1 LQVADDRT
9 GHLLAARDELG
20 ELNTRFLLASDP
32 GQEYQ
37 GRVTNI
43 APTTELNAEQQ
54 PMVRVTVAFDKNAV
68 PALRPGATAIAKVHC
83 GRRSLGYVWL
93 HDLYEY
99 VHSLWW

>member
-1 LQVADDRT
+1 
-9 GHLLAARDELG
+9 LLAARDELG
-20 ELNTRFLLASDP
+20 ELTARFVLASDP
-32 GQEYQ
+32 GHEYQ
-37 GRVTNI
+37 GRVTKV
-43 APTTELNAEQQ
+43 APTTELDEEQQ
-54 PMVRVTVAFDKNAV
+54 PMVRVTVAFDRNAV